1 LTFFFVS
8 ELNGAKCNLL
18 AISKFLSKPYVPMT
32 IEELSQVTSLK
43 HWANVKVRVVGRV
56 ILPST
61 LISVFEQG
69 GPYSITLDMHLLDV
83 YPQDNTNSQLYG
95 EVELCFGTPQIK
107 VFFFRKLDGL
117 DIESYHKAIELQK
130 KYIPH
135 FIKP

>member
-1 LTFFFVS
+1 MVQSPIFMPLV
-8 ELNGAKCNLL
+8 NYQ
-18 AISKFLSKPYVPMT
+18 SKPYVPVA
-32 IEELSQVTSLK
+32 IEEISKVTSLK

-69 GPYSITLDMHLLDV
+69 GPYSIALDLHLLEV
-83 YPQDNTNSQLYG
+83 YPQDNTDIQLYG
-95 EVELCFGTPQIK
+95 EVELCFAKPQIR

-117 DIESYHKAIELQK
+117 DVESYHKAIELQK

>member
-1 LTFFFVS
+1 MVQSPIFMPII
-8 ELNGAKCNLL
+8 NYQ
-18 AISKFLSKPYVPMT
+18 SKPYVPMA
-32 IEELSQVTSLK
+32 IEELSKVTSLK

-61 LISVFEQG
+61 LVSVVEQG
-69 GPYSITLDMHLLDV
+69 GPYSIALDLQLLEV
-83 YPQDNTNSQLYG
+83 YPQDDTKIQLYG
-95 EVELCFGTPQIK
+95 EVEVCLATPQIK

-117 DIESYHKAIELQK
+117 DVESYHKSIELQK

>member
-1 LTFFFVS
+1 
-8 ELNGAKCNLL
+8 
-18 AISKFLSKPYVPMT
+18 MT

>member
-1 LTFFFVS
+1 M
-8 ELNGAKCNLL
+8 A
-18 AISKFLSKPYVPMT
+18 
-32 IEELSQVTSLK
+32 IEELSKVTSLN

-61 LISVFEQG
+61 LVSVFEQG
-69 GPYSITLDMHLLDV
+69 GPYSIALDLHLLGV
-83 YPQDNTNSQLYG
+83 YPQHNTNIQVYG
-95 EVELCFGTPQIK
+95 EVELCLATPQIT

-117 DIESYHKAIELQK
+117 DVESYHKAIDLQK